1 MINKRLEDFRIILAS
16 RSPRRQYLL
25 KELGL
30 DFEVIPTEIQE
41 SYPDTLTPPQIADF
55 LAEQKA
61 DAFETSSMDEKM
73 IVIAADTI
81 VSLQGEILGKPVTY
95 QEAFSMLKKLSGK
108 QHEVITGVC
117 IKSRQKKIIFHVTSL
132 VYFKELCDEE
142 IDYYINNFKPFD
154 KAGGYGIQEWIGYIG
169 ISRIEGSFFN
179 VMGLPVKEVYEKLL
193 KNYAYLC

>member
-1 MINKRLEDFRIILAS
+1 MINKRLEDFKIILAS

-30 DFEVIPTEIQE
+30 DFEIIATDVPE
-41 SYPDTLTPPQIADF
+41 SYPDTLTPAQIALF

-61 DAFETSSMDEKM
+61 NAFETSRLDEKM

-81 VSLQGEILGKPVTY
+81 VSLQGEILGKPGSY
-95 QEAFSMLKKLSGK
+95 EEAFTMLKKLSGK
-108 QHEVITGVC
+108 KHEVITGVC
-117 IKSRQKKIIFHVTSL
+117 IKSRRIKNTFHVTSL
-132 VYFKELCDEE
+132 VYFKELCDDE
-142 IDYYINNFKPFD
+142 IEYYINHFRPFD

-179 VMGLPVKEVYEKLL
+179 VMGLPVKEVYEELL
-193 KNYAYLC
+193 KNYSYLC

>member
-1 MINKRLEDFRIILAS
+1 MINKRLEDFKIILAS

-30 DFEVIPTEIQE
+30 DFEIIATGVPEN
-41 SYPDTLTPPQIADF
+41 YPDSLTPVQIADF

-61 DAFETSSMDEKM
+61 NAFETSRLDENM

-81 VSLQGEILGKPVTY
+81 VSLQGEILGKPGSY
-95 QEAFSMLKKLSGK
+95 DEALTMLKKLSGK
-108 QHEVITGVC
+108 QHDVITGVC
-117 IKSRQKKIIFHVTSL
+117 IKSRHKKNTFHVISK

-142 IDYYINNFKPFD
+142 IEYYINNFRPFD
-154 KAGGYGIQEWIGYIG
+154 KAGGYGIQEWIGYVG

-179 VMGLPVKEVYEKLL
+179 VMGLPVKEVNEELL
-193 KNYAYLC
+193 KNYSYLC